1 MFGKLDAMLSELK
14 EKQISEVR
22 IEALYD
28 EQYDKRGVP
37 FLKVYVLI
45 SPTLCASYERV
56 TFRGLKP
63 VDEQNV
69 KEIFEKL
76 EEASDE
82 IKNSVKDASFTV
94 RCGYFQD
101 G

>member
-1 MFGKLDAMLSELK
+1 
-14 EKQISEVR
+14 
-22 IEALYD
+22 
-28 EQYDKRGVP
+28 
-37 FLKVYVLI
+37 
-45 SPTLCASYERV
+45 
-56 TFRGLKP
+56 
-63 VDEQNV
+63 V

>member
-1 MFGKLDAMLSELK
+1 MLLSHIL
-14 EKQISEVR
+14 SEVR

-28 EQYDKRGVP
+28 ERYDKRGVP
-37 FLKVYVLI
+37 FLKVYVTVQALI
-45 SPTLCASYERV
+45 SPTLFAHYERV

-63 VDEQNV
+63 ADEQNV
-69 KEIFEKL
+69 KEIFEQL
-76 EEASDE
+76 EESENE